1 MNLVKRKKI
10 EILEDAVVIYTN
22 GERELVNAICINDK
36 GIFTGHMIN
45 KNKFMEGG
53 GIPKNSIKSIVGGK
67 KRFVYK
73 INS

>member
-22 GERELVNAICINDK
+22 GERELFNAININSR
-36 GIFTGHMIN
+36 GVFTGHIIN
-45 KNKFMEGG
+45 SNKYMEGG
-53 GIPKNSIKSIVGGK
+53 GIPKNSIKSIIGGK
-67 KRFVYK
+67 KRLVYK